1 MIAEKK
7 YAQVFEKMNLSFDD
21 YFVTLCKYDKGAI
34 IKKNKGSEIYQ
45 ITSKETGNIYAAKKI
60 NQDINI
66 YSKFEKTNIPKSL
79 YIMSKLNHPSIL
91 KLIGIKIAPNG
102 SLRKVLDN
110 EGKGFSVN
118 EWDDTKK
125 FICIYG
131 IAVGMKYLHSLD
143 IIHRDLKPENILFDE
158 YLYPKITDFGLSK
171 NLLANTAPDN
181 YKSQYLG
188 TAPYMAPEIW
198 RLCEY

>member
-1 MIAEKK
+1 MIGEKK

-21 YFVTLCKYDKGAI
+21 YFVTLCKYDKGAL

-91 KLIGIKIAPNG
+91 KLLGISPFDFKNKPKAVIVTEICSKG
-102 SLRKVLDN
+102 SLNDLLQIERKRPNQNGHQEMMLRVVFNVLLS
-110 EGKGFSVN
+110 EKLLQQFTHFQTV
-118 EWDDTKK
+118 
-125 FICIYG
+125 
-131 IAVGMKYLHSLD
+131 
-143 IIHRDLKPENILFDE
+143 IIVMIL
-158 YLYPKITDFGLSK
+158 S
-171 NLLANTAPDN
+171 
-181 YKSQYLG
+181 
-188 TAPYMAPEIW
+188 
-198 RLCEY
+198 

>member
-91 KLIGIKIAPNG
+91 KLIGISPFDFKPTN
-102 SLRKVLDN
+102 
-110 EGKGFSVN
+110 
-118 EWDDTKK
+118 K
-125 FICIYG
+125 F
-131 IAVGMKYLHSLD
+131 VT
-143 IIHRDLKPENILFDE
+143 RN
-158 YLYPKITDFGLSK
+158 
-171 NLLANTAPDN
+171 
-181 YKSQYLG
+181 
-188 TAPYMAPEIW
+188 
-198 RLCEY
+198 